1 MPGNPQGKQ
10 GLAKYVFTARARG
23 HSGTAPPPC
32 QISLSFFVFLL
43 ENLKYLK
50 YKSPYEI
57 SWDDRSG
64 WLIAMVECRV
74 LTERRTPA
82 RELEKELRTARGR
95 ITGPGCQPPPRQPSS
110 CTRTCGR
117 RVGGLEATIIGLTP
131 SGCGRVAVPE
141 LQGPTSTD
149 TMANTVGP

>member
-1 MPGNPQGKQ
+1 MSGNPQGKQ
-10 GLAKYVFTARARG
+10 NLQKYGFTVRARG
-23 HSGTAPPPC
+23 PSGSISSAP
-32 QISLSFFVFLL
+32 QNSSSFFDFSL